1 MVWLAIEFHGGG
13 QARMTGIAPTDIA
26 FDFDGV
32 VADTFRLFVQ
42 MANQDHGLNIAY
54 EDITEY
60 DFLNAIDIDRNIAA
74 QILETITEIPPDLDL
89 RPNKG
94 APGTL
99 ARLAAASPLLLITAR
114 PNPQPVHR
122 WFAKTMPDLVPSLH
136 IEATGES
143 TAKLPVL
150 KAREVRYFVE
160 DRLDTCHRI
169 AEMGITPIV
178 YEQPW
183 NRRPHPFQVV
193 HDWDDIARLIAW

>member
-1 MVWLAIEFHGGG
+1 
-13 QARMTGIAPTDIA
+13 MTGIAPADIA

-42 MANQDHGLNIAY
+42 MANQDHGLNLAY
-54 EDITEY
+54 DDITEY
-60 DFLNAIDIDRNIAA
+60 DFLNVIDIDHHIAA
-74 QILETITEIPPDLDL
+74 SILQTITELPPDLGL

-94 APGTL
+94 AAETL
-99 ARLAAASPLLLITAR
+99 GRLAAASPLLLITAR
-114 PNPQPVHR
+114 PSGLPVQR
-122 WFAKTMPDLVPSLH
+122 WFEKTMPELVPALR

-150 KAREVRYFVE
+150 KACEVRYFVE
-160 DRLDTCHRI
+160 DRLDTCHLI
-169 AEMGITPIV
+169 AEMGVTPIV

-193 HDWDDIARLIAW
+193 RDWNAIANLIAW

>member
-1 MVWLAIEFHGGG
+1 
-13 QARMTGIAPTDIA
+13 MTGIAPADIA

-42 MANQDHGLNIAY
+42 MANQDHGLNLAY
-54 EDITEY
+54 DDITEY
-60 DFLNAIDIDRNIAA
+60 DFLNVIDIDHHIAA
-74 QILETITEIPPDLDL
+74 SILQTITEIPPDLDL

-94 APGTL
+94 AAETL
-99 ARLAAASPLLLITAR
+99 GRLAAASPLLLITAR
-114 PNPQPVHR
+114 PSGLPVQR
-122 WFAKTMPDLVPSLH
+122 WFEKTMPKLVPALR

-150 KAREVRYFVE
+150 KACEVRYFVE
-160 DRLDTCHRI
+160 DRLDTCHLI
-169 AEMGITPIV
+169 AEMGVTPIV

-193 HDWDDIARLIAW
+193 RDWNDIANLIAW